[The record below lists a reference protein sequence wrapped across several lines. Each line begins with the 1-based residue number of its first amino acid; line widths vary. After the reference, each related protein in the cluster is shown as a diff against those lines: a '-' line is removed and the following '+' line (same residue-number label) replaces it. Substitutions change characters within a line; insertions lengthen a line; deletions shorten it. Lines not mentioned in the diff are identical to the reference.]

1 MLAYCA
7 INNERVKLNKTQIFR
22 IFRISSS
29 GYYAWLKKYLSQDE
43 INKQNIIDDNEVKEK
58 FKQIIAKV
66 GHVPGKRTFKTHMFR
81 TYGINISVKKCKRI
95 MNEMN
100 LIPNLPKKDAYKG
113 QATHNH
119 VCAACQNYVDQ
130 DFKVAP
136 RTIILTD
143 ITYLYYGFD
152 RKLCYLCCFKDAYTT
167 EILGYSLSKKMNI
180 ELVKDAYEIMMKN
193 HCSEIK
199 KNNKVYIHSDQG
211 SQYLST
217 TFKQILEDDNF
228 IQSTSARGNSQ
239 DNAPMESF
247 FGRMKTILIDLIA
260 LCPDFETT
268 YKLVSGFINS
278 YNNEQYQY
286 NLAALTPRE
295 FYLYSTTGIYP
306 LSSYFGIESDELNSI
321 ESLVESRLR
330 FAKEKQDKIKLANKK
345 KREEKALINDPIKIV
360 VRDKRIILKQIAK
373 YENTKLTIDNQL
385 IKLYELLS
393 EMDAAEEFISNSDE
407 TIQSLLTNPIKWR
420 NYKELN
426 YVNKMESFF

>member
-1 MLAYCA
+1 
-7 INNERVKLNKTQIFR
+7 
-22 IFRISSS
+22 
-29 GYYAWLKKYLSQDE
+29 
-43 INKQNIIDDNEVKEK
+43 
-58 FKQIIAKV
+58 
-66 GHVPGKRTFKTHMFR
+66 
-81 TYGINISVKKCKRI
+81 
-95 MNEMN
+95 
-100 LIPNLPKKDAYKG
+100 
-113 QATHNH
+113 
-119 VCAACQNYVDQ
+119 
-130 DFKVAP
+130 
-136 RTIILTD
+136 
-143 ITYLYYGFD
+143 
-152 RKLCYLCCFKDAYTT
+152 
-167 EILGYSLSKKMNI
+167 MNI
-180 ELVKDAYEIMMKN
+180 ELVNDAYEIMMKK

>member
-167 EILGYSLSKKMNI
+167 EILGY
-180 ELVKDAYEIMMKN
+180 
-193 HCSEIK
+193 
-199 KNNKVYIHSDQG
+199 
-211 SQYLST
+211 
-217 TFKQILEDDNF
+217 
-228 IQSTSARGNSQ
+228 
-239 DNAPMESF
+239 
-247 FGRMKTILIDLIA
+247 
-260 LCPDFETT
+260 
-268 YKLVSGFINS
+268 
-278 YNNEQYQY
+278 
-286 NLAALTPRE
+286 
-295 FYLYSTTGIYP
+295 
-306 LSSYFGIESDELNSI
+306 
-321 ESLVESRLR
+321 
-330 FAKEKQDKIKLANKK
+330 
-345 KREEKALINDPIKIV
+345 
-360 VRDKRIILKQIAK
+360 
-373 YENTKLTIDNQL
+373 
-385 IKLYELLS
+385 
-393 EMDAAEEFISNSDE
+393 
-407 TIQSLLTNPIKWR
+407 
-420 NYKELN
+420 
-426 YVNKMESFF
+426 

>member
-29 GYYAWLKKYLSQDE
+29 GYYAWLKKYLSQLVRSK
-43 INKQNIIDDNEVKEK
+43 NR

-199 KNNKVYIHSDQG
+199 KNNKVCY
-211 SQYLST
+211 
-217 TFKQILEDDNF
+217 
-228 IQSTSARGNSQ
+228 
-239 DNAPMESF
+239 
-247 FGRMKTILIDLIA
+247 
-260 LCPDFETT
+260 
-268 YKLVSGFINS
+268 
-278 YNNEQYQY
+278 
-286 NLAALTPRE
+286 AAC
-295 FYLYSTTGIYP
+295 
-306 LSSYFGIESDELNSI
+306 
-321 ESLVESRLR
+321 
-330 FAKEKQDKIKLANKK
+330 
-345 KREEKALINDPIKIV
+345 
-360 VRDKRIILKQIAK
+360 
-373 YENTKLTIDNQL
+373 TKL
-385 IKLYELLS
+385 
-393 EMDAAEEFISNSDE
+393 
-407 TIQSLLTNPIKWR
+407 P
-420 NYKELN
+420 NYTVQYFRINLKRR
-426 YVNKMESFF
+426 SFGFCVFAFA